1 MKRYFTLFLLGLQ
14 ASGLLALPVDEATA
28 LQVAQAFVARTTQAA
43 QLEVTY
49 RAKGSSASESA
60 YFYVFNTTDV
70 PGFVIVAGD
79 DQALPILG
87 YSEQSVFTLQG
98 APPALTKWLEGY
110 RQQIQAL
117 RADPQPTP
125 AAVADAWAHWLAT
138 DVGAPAIES
147 GPQNVNPLLTTTW
160 NQEPHYNALAPF
172 DAPSGQRTVAGCVA
186 TAMAQIMKFWNYP
199 ANGTGFHSYN
209 HPKYGTLSANFG
221 STTYQWSQMPN
232 QVNSPNNAVAT
243 LMHHCAISVDMNFDI
258 PANGGSGAYVISAA
272 SPVTHCSEYALKTYF
287 GYRPT
292 LQGVLRANY
301 SDTQWLNLLR
311 GELDAGRP
319 ILYAGFGS
327 GGGHAFVCDG
337 YTTNNFFHFNWGWGG
352 NSDGYFTVNALNPGS
367 LGAGGGTGG
376 FNSGQQVVIG
386 IQPPTTTQ
394 SFDLRLNNTVSFSA
408 SPLGYGQPL
417 TVTTNIANYG
427 SNNFA
432 GDYAAAVFDNN
443 LTFVDFVQV
452 RTGFS
457 LEAGFTY
464 QNNLTFGNQGSFAM
478 LPGAYF
484 VGIFYRPTGGNWVL
498 VGDQGGFTNLRPLTV
513 VNSSNIELNSA
524 MSVTPGS
531 TLTQGQA
538 MSVNLNLRNDGNST
552 FTGQYGLG
560 LYNLDGSLA
569 QSIGVINENQG
580 LPAGFTYIAP
590 FLTFST
596 PSVTVSPGS
605 YLLAVQH
612 RPTGGDWQLSGSSY
626 HQNPVRVTVQTAA
639 LAADQYEPNNVRS
652 QATPLALTFSGNTAT
667 RNTEGANL
675 HMGSDYD
682 IYQLALA
689 PGFQYVVNARLHD
702 SYNSGN
708 GNTYTVD
715 GLFSYALNDGEW
727 SETYDDVMPGPIT
740 ATGGNALNFFVAPYF
755 TGETGT
761 YRLDLN
767 ITRSPV
773 SSLAARDVPELIR
786 VYPNPTRDR
795 LTFDLHDF
803 PAALHAASLVDA
815 RGQQVRNVPVVVG
828 QRTYRLDLSQLAS
841 GAYWLRLQTE
851 KGVITRPVV
860 LHR

>member
-14 ASGLLALPVDEATA
+14 ACGLLALPVDEATA
-28 LQVAQAFVARTTQAA
+28 LQVAQNFLARTARTAT
-43 QLEVTY
+43 LEVAH
-49 RAKGSSASESA
+49 RAKGPTADEGD
-60 YFYVFNTTDV
+60 YFYVFNATDA
-70 PGFVIVAGD
+70 PGFVIVAGE

-87 YSEQSVFTLQG
+87 YSDQSNFALQG
-98 APPALTKWLEGY
+98 APPALMKWLEGY

-117 RADPQPTP
+117 RTDPQAAP
-125 AAVADAWAHWLAT
+125 AAVAEAWANLLA
-138 DVGAPAIES
+138 DHADAPATES
-147 GPQNVNPLLTTTW
+147 SPQNVNPLLTTIW
-160 NQEPHYNALAPF
+160 NQEPYYNALSPF
-172 DAPSGQRTVAGCVA
+172 DVPSGQRTVAGCVA

-232 QVNSPNNAVAT
+232 QVNSPNDAVAT
-243 LMHHCAISVDMNFDI
+243 LMYHCAVGVDMNFDI
-258 PANGGSGAYVISAA
+258 SANGGSGAYVISAA

-292 LQGVLRANY
+292 LQGVLRSSY

-337 YTTNNFFHFNWGWGG
+337 YTTGNFFHFNWGWGG
-352 NSDGYFTVNALNPGS
+352 SSDGYFTVSALNPGS

-386 IQPPTTTQ
+386 IQPPTTSQ
-394 SFDLRLNNTVSFSA
+394 SFDLRLNNTVAFSA

-427 SNNFA
+427 TSNFS

-464 QNNLTFGNQGSFAM
+464 QNNLTFGNTGSFAM

-513 VNSSNIELNSA
+513 VNPSNIELNSA

-580 LPAGFTYIAP
+580 LPAGFTYVAP

-596 PSVTVSPGS
+596 PSVTVAPGS

-612 RPTGGDWQLSGSSY
+612 RPSGGDWQLSGSSY

-652 QATPLALTFSGNTAT
+652 QATPLALTFSGNTTT
-667 RNTEGANL
+667 RNTEGSNL
-675 HMGSDYD
+675 HTGSDYD
-682 IYQLALA
+682 VYQLALA
-689 PGFQYVVNARLHD
+689 PGFSYSVSARLHD

-708 GNTYTVD
+708 GNTYSVD
-715 GLFSYALNDGEW
+715 GLFSYALNDQEW
-727 SETYDDVMPGPIT
+727 SEAYDDVMPGPIT
-740 ATGGNALNFFVAPYF
+740 AVGGNTLNFFVAPYF

-761 YRLDLN
+761 YRLDLSV
-767 ITRSPV
+767 TRSPAT
-773 SSLAARDVPELIR
+773 SLAARDVPELIR
-786 VYPNPTRDR
+786 VYPNPARDQ
-795 LTFDLHDF
+795 LTLDLRDF
-803 PAALHAASLVDA
+803 PAALQAATLVDA
-815 RGQQVRNVPVVVG
+815 RGQQVRSVPVVAG
-828 QRTYRLDLSQLAS
+828 QRAYQLDLSQLAS

-851 KGVITRPVV
+851 NGMITRPVV